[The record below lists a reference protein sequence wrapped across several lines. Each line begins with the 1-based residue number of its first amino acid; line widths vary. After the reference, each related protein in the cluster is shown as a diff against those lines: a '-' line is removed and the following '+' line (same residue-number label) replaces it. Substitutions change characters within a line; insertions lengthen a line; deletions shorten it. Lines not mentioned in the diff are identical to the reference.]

1 MMNIATP
8 REINDRAAEY
18 MPTIYVG
25 VERRRKPRIEGH
37 FPALVHGVDAGG
49 EAFELQAVIDNISAV
64 GLYVRLKQRVEP
76 GTTLFFL
83 TSLSRAERVSLCAP
97 RLALHGVALRAELT
111 PAGGCGVAVA
121 LSHHR
126 FL

>member
-1 MMNIATP
+1 MNIAVLSD
-8 REINDRAAEY
+8 INDRAAEY
-18 MPTIYVG
+18 TPTIYAG
-25 VERRRKPRIEGH
+25 VERRRKPRIAGP
-37 FPALVHGVDAGG
+37 FPATAHGVDAGG
-49 EAFELQAVIDNISAV
+49 EGFELSAVIDNISAA

-83 TSLSRAERVSLCAP
+83 TSLSRAERVGRIAP

-111 PAGGCGVAVA
+111 SAGGCGVAVA